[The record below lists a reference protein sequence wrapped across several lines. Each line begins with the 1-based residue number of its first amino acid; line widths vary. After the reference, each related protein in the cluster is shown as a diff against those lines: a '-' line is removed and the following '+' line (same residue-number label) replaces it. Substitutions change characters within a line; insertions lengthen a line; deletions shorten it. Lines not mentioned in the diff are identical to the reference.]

1 MKNVFK
7 YYVVYWAVLA
17 SVFNLI
23 VFIAPN
29 EMVGMNK
36 FGGAFWSGYVF
47 IMLAFVGQ
55 LVCAYLAFKAENKQK
70 FFYNLPLITIS
81 YAATIASVIVGTL
94 CMVIPNLP
102 NWVGIII
109 CLVIL
114 AFSAVSVV
122 KAKAAADVVS
132 EIDKKI
138 KVKTLFI
145 KSLTVDAESL
155 MARAKTDE
163 INAELKKVYEAV
175 RYSDPMSEE
184 ALSGIE
190 SQITLKFDLLSK
202 AVVEG
207 NAEAV
212 KSAAEELVILIND
225 RNKKCKLLK

>member
-1 MKNVFK
+1 MKNLFK
-7 YYVVYWAVLA
+7 YYVVCWAVLA
-17 SVFNLI
+17 AVFNLI
-23 VFIAPN
+23 VFIVPN
-29 EMVGMNK
+29 EMAGMNK

-47 IMLAFVGQ
+47 IMLAFAGQ
-55 LVCAYLAFKAENKQK
+55 LVCAYFAFKEENKQK

-145 KSLTVDAESL
+145 KSLTVDVESL

-175 RYSDPMSEE
+175 RYSDPMSDE

-202 AVVEG
+202 AVAEE

-212 KSAAEELVILIND
+212 KFAAEELVILIND

>member
-7 YYVVYWAVLA
+7 YYVVCWAVLA
-17 SVFNLI
+17 AVFNLI
-23 VFIAPN
+23 VFIVPN
-29 EMVGMNK
+29 EMIGMNK

-55 LVCAYLAFKAENKQK
+55 LVCAYFAFKAENKQK

-102 NWVGIII
+102 NWIGIII

-175 RYSDPMSEE
+175 RYSDPMSDE

-202 AVVEG
+202 TVAEE

-212 KSAAEELVILIND
+212 RSAAEELVILIND

>member
-1 MKNVFK
+1 MKNIFK
-7 YYVVYWAVLA
+7 YYVVCWAVLA
-17 SVFNLI
+17 AVFNLI
-23 VFIAPN
+23 VFITPN

-47 IMLAFVGQ
+47 IMLAFAGQ
-55 LVCAYLAFKAENKQK
+55 LVCAYFAFKAENKQK

-145 KSLTVDAESL
+145 KSLTVDVESL

-225 RNKKCKLLK
+225 RNNKCKLLK

>member
-1 MKNVFK
+1 MKNIFK
-7 YYVVYWAVLA
+7 YYVVCWAVLA
-17 SVFNLI
+17 AVFNLI
-23 VFIAPN
+23 VFIVPN

-55 LVCAYLAFKAENKQK
+55 LVCAYFAFKAENKQK

-138 KVKTLFI
+138 KVNTLFI

-175 RYSDPMSEE
+175 RYSDPMSDE

-202 AVVEG
+202 AVAEE

-212 KSAAEELVILIND
+212 RSAAEELVILIND
-225 RNKKCKLLK
+225 RNRKCKLLK

>member
-7 YYVVYWAVLA
+7 YYVVCWAVLA
-17 SVFNLI
+17 AVFNLI
-23 VFIAPN
+23 VFIVPN
-29 EMVGMNK
+29 EMAGVNK

-55 LVCAYLAFKAENKQK
+55 LVCAYFAFKAENKQK

-102 NWVGIII
+102 NWIGIII

-145 KSLTVDAESL
+145 KSLTVDVESL

-175 RYSDPMSEE
+175 RYSDPMSDE

-202 AVVEG
+202 AVAEG

-212 KSAAEELVILIND
+212 RSAAEELVILIND

>member
-1 MKNVFK
+1 MKNIFK
-7 YYVVYWAVLA
+7 YYVVCWAVLA
-17 SVFNLI
+17 AVFNLI
-23 VFIAPN
+23 VFITPN

-55 LVCAYLAFKAENKQK
+55 LVCAYFAFKSENKQK
-70 FFYNLPLITIS
+70 FFYSLPLITIS
-81 YAATIASVIVGTL
+81 YTATIASVIVSTL

-145 KSLTVDAESL
+145 KSLTVDVESL

-202 AVVEG
+202 AVAEE

-212 KSAAEELVILIND
+212 RSAAEELVILIND

>member
-1 MKNVFK
+1 MKNLFK
-7 YYVVYWAVLA
+7 YYVICWAVLA
-17 SVFNLI
+17 AVFNII
-23 VFIAPN
+23 VFITPN

-55 LVCAYLAFKAENKQK
+55 LVCAYFAFKAENKQK
-70 FFYNLPLITIS
+70 FFYSLPLITIS
-81 YAATIASVIVGTL
+81 YAATIASVIVGIL

-114 AFSAVSVV
+114 AFSAVSIA

-155 MARAKTDE
+155 IARAKTDE

-175 RYSDPMSEE
+175 RYSDPMSDE

-202 AVVEG
+202 AVAEG

-212 KSAAEELVILIND
+212 KSAAEELIILIND

>member
-1 MKNVFK
+1 MKNLFK
-7 YYVVYWAVLA
+7 YYGVCWAVLVA
-17 SVFNLI
+17 VFNLI
-23 VFIAPN
+23 VFIVPN

-47 IMLAFVGQ
+47 IMLAFAGQ
-55 LVCAYLAFKAENKQK
+55 LVCAYFAFKAENKQK
-70 FFYNLPLITIS
+70 FFYSLPLITIS

-145 KSLTVDAESL
+145 KSLTVDVESL

-175 RYSDPMSEE
+175 RYSDPMSDE

-202 AVVEG
+202 AVAEG

-212 KSAAEELVILIND
+212 RSAAEELVILIND

>member
-7 YYVVYWAVLA
+7 YYVVCWAVLA
-17 SVFNLI
+17 AVFNLI
-23 VFIAPN
+23 VFIVPN

-55 LVCAYLAFKAENKQK
+55 LVCAYFAFKAENKQK

-175 RYSDPMSEE
+175 RYSDPMSDE

-202 AVVEG
+202 AVAEG
-207 NAEAV
+207 NAETV

>member
-7 YYVVYWAVLA
+7 YYVVCWAVLA
-17 SVFNLI
+17 AVFNLI
-23 VFIAPN
+23 VFIVPN
-29 EMVGMNK
+29 EMIGMNK

-55 LVCAYLAFKAENKQK
+55 LVCAYFAFKAENKQK

-102 NWVGIII
+102 NWIGIII

>member
-7 YYVVYWAVLA
+7 YYVVCWAVLA
-17 SVFNLI
+17 AVFNLI
-23 VFIAPN
+23 VFIVPN

-47 IMLAFVGQ
+47 IMLAFAGQ

>member
-7 YYVVYWAVLA
+7 YYVVCWAVLA
-17 SVFNLI
+17 AVFNLI
-23 VFIAPN
+23 VFIVPN
-29 EMVGMNK
+29 EMIGMNK

-55 LVCAYLAFKAENKQK
+55 LVCAYFAFKAENKQK

-175 RYSDPMSEE
+175 RYSDPMSDE

-202 AVVEG
+202 AVAEE

-212 KSAAEELVILIND
+212 RSAAEELVILIND

>member
-1 MKNVFK
+1 MKNIFK
-7 YYVVYWAVLA
+7 YYVVCWAVLA
-17 SVFNLI
+17 AVFNLI
-23 VFIAPN
+23 VFITPN

-175 RYSDPMSEE
+175 RYSDPMSDE

-202 AVVEG
+202 AVAEE

-212 KSAAEELVILIND
+212 RSAAEELVILIND